1 MHLTSE
7 EMLKLRLAV
16 SASMACRIGL
26 CSLSYL
32 PLRPVVWNHTLR
44 QALLIICSFFHFS
57 FFILHSIMFLPVSGC
72 KDTTKR
78 LLCQYLL
85 PEYLFRVDYQSTN
98 LLLFSKEK
106 RTARPLLC
114 MGWLFEPK
122 SVHAES
128 PCEKNSPKIWRFGRK
143 GLPLQQFQRIYIMC
157 TYNITVDEQV
167 IAKISPSVS
176 REDFGAL
183 LQLFVDEFVDSLV
196 STHGLPPRS
205 HTAEEMYA
213 IVKERLHSIESGNA
227 KFVDGESVFESLRAR
242 YGFKTQVA

>member
-1 MHLTSE
+1 
-7 EMLKLRLAV
+7 
-16 SASMACRIGL
+16 MACCIGL
-26 CSLSYL
+26 RGLSYL

-44 QALLIICSFFHFS
+44 QSVLIICSFFHFPLFILSFFTFHFS
-57 FFILHSIMFLPVSGC
+57 FFIPSCSFLFPAAKIQQKGSFVNTFCQNTYSALIINQLTSCSFPGR
-72 KDTTKR
+72 KN
-78 LLCQYLL
+78 LPGLCCAWAGSL
-85 PEYLFRVDYQSTN
+85 S
-98 LLLFSKEK
+98 
-106 RTARPLLC
+106 
-114 MGWLFEPK
+114 PK